1 MNLVKFINEKTT
13 GILPIKILE
22 TLSEAEFDILN
33 LYHHKTLRI
42 SNCSTM
48 LMKAKHDT

>member
-1 MNLVKFINEKTT
+1 MNLIEFINEKTT

-22 TLSEAEFDILN
+22 TLSEAKFDVLYLYLHKILC
-33 LYHHKTLRI
+33 T